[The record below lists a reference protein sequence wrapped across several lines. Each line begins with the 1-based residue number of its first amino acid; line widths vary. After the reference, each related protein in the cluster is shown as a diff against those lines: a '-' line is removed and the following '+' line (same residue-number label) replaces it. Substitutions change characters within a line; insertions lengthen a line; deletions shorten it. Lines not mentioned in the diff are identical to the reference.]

1 MSLNKTPSV
10 LHWLLI
16 AALMS
21 LASCSVQS
29 TVKTADGRPLPDGQ
43 SVLPPSGLAA
53 YSLSGIHQ
61 ELGKIQIVHAD
72 HPQFDQAIQIATSPG
87 ARGEWYVQIAAPV
100 TQGVKK
106 GDVLL
111 AHFWL
116 RCDDSM
122 TGEGYTTF
130 VFETNHDPSNKAVEF
145 KISGGPKW
153 KEIFVPFQTK
163 LDFPAGQARIAF
175 RAGFDRQTIEIGGI
189 SVVNYQSKL
198 KFQDLPQT
206 KITYAGRAPDA
217 QWRKDA
223 LARIEKIR
231 KGDLDVYVTDAA
243 GAPVAS
249 AEVHAVLRRH
259 AFGFGTCVAA
269 DLLVGKSPDALRY
282 RQTVLSLFNRA
293 VFENEMKWQA
303 TWNGVPSDVDRA
315 LQWLLDHDIPVRGHN
330 LVWPSWRWL
339 PPELKA
345 YQKDPKKLREITA
358 RHITY
363 MVSHFR
369 GKLVD
374 WDVVNEPYT
383 NTDLIDLLGG
393 RGIMIDWYKLAHAA
407 DPNCTLFLNDFG
419 VMDGGTHSEHRDD
432 FYNNIKFLKDNGA
445 PIGGIGIQS
454 HFGTDLPAPE
464 AMLKILDRFAAFGL
478 PIEMTEVSISLQDG
492 QLQSDYLRDYMIAMY
507 SHPSVKDVLLWG
519 FWQGRH
525 WRPDGGIF
533 NVDWSMR
540 PAAQMWI
547 DLTQKQWSTDVTVK
561 TDDSGAANIRGFY
574 GEYEV
579 SVTSGGRSKT
589 VTTQI
594 APGGSR
600 LTVQMQ

>member
-1 MSLNKTPSV
+1 MSILRTRNL

-16 AALMS
+16 AGLLG
-21 LASCSVQS
+21 LAGCSVES
-29 TVKTADGRPLPDGQ
+29 TPKSVDGHPLPTGQ

-53 YSLSGIHQ
+53 YSLFGIQ
-61 ELGKIQIVHAD
+61 KELGRIQIVHAD
-72 HPQFDQAIQIATSPG
+72 QPDFDQAIQIATSPG
-87 ARGEWYVQIAAPV
+87 ARAEWYTQIVAPV
-100 TQGVKK
+100 TQPVKK

-122 TGEGYTTF
+122 TGEGYTTL
-130 VFETNHDPSNKAVEF
+130 VFEINHDPFDKAVEF
-145 KISGGPKW
+145 KISSGPKW
-153 KEIFVPFQTK
+153 KEVFVPFQTK
-163 LDFPAGQARIAF
+163 FDFPSGQARVAF

-189 SVVNYQSKL
+189 SIVNYDSKV

-223 LARIEKIR
+223 LQRIEKIR
-231 KGDLDVYVTDAA
+231 KGDLDIYVTDAA
-243 GAPVAS
+243 GAPVPN
-249 AEVHAVLRRH
+249 AEIHAVLRRH
-259 AFGFGTCVAA
+259 AFGFGTCVDA
-269 DLLVGKSPDALRY
+269 DLLLGKSPDAVRY
-282 RQTVLSLFNRA
+282 QQTVLSLFNRA

-303 TWNGVPSDVDRA
+303 TWNGVPPDVDRA
-315 LQWLLDHDIPVRGHN
+315 MKWLRDHNIPVRGHN
-330 LVWPSWRWL
+330 LVWPSWKWL
-339 PPELKA
+339 PVELKA
-345 YQKDPKKLREITA
+345 YEKDPKKLRELTA
-358 RHITY
+358 KHITY

-369 GKLVD
+369 GQLVN

-383 NTDLIDLLGG
+383 NHDLIDLLGG
-393 RGIMIDWYKLAHAA
+393 RAVIIDWFKLAHAA
-407 DPNCTLFLNDFG
+407 DPNCPLFLNDFG
-419 VMDGGTHSEHRDD
+419 IMEGGTHSEHRDD

-445 PIGGIGIQS
+445 PIGGIGMQS

-464 AMLKILDRFAAFGL
+464 AMLKILDRFAGFNL

-492 QLQSDYLRDYMIAMY
+492 QLQADYLRDYMIAMF
-507 SHPSVKDVLLWG
+507 SHPGVHDVMLWG

-533 NVDWSMR
+533 NIDWSIR
-540 PAAQMWI
+540 PAAQMFI

-561 TDDSGAANIRGFY
+561 TDEHGAADVRGFY
-574 GEYEV
+574 GAYEV
-579 SVTSGGRSKT
+579 SVTAGNQSKT